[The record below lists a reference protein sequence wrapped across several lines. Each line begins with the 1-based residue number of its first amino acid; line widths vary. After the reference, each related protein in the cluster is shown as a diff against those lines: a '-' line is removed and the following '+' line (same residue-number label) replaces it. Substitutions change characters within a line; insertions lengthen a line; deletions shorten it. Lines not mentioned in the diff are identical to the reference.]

1 MQLNTFYQSKKWIDL
16 VTQLKLERVS
26 DDGVLYCEHCGK
38 PIVKAYDCI
47 GHHKIELNDANVN
60 DFNVSLNPNN
70 IILIHHK
77 CHNQI
82 HERFGHEQPKKVY
95 CVYGAPCSGKTTW
108 VKENAGVDDLILDV
122 DSIWECISN
131 NERYIKRNRLK
142 QNVFLIR
149 DCILDQ
155 IKTRYGKWKHAYIV
169 TGENLESQRDR
180 MRDIYG
186 AEFININTSKEE
198 CIKRLHDNPNGRDVE
213 TWENYINEYFECN

>member
-1 MQLNTFYQSKKWIDL
+1 MRLNTFYQSKQWIDL

-70 IILIHHK
+70 IMLIHHK
-77 CHNQI
+77 CHNEI

-122 DSIWECISN
+122 DNIWECISN

-155 IKTRYGKWKHAYIV
+155 IKTRYGKWKRAYIIGGYSYKMDRERLQQQ
-169 TGENLESQRDR
+169 TGC
-180 MRDIYG
+180 
-186 AEFININTSKEE
+186 EFIFIDEKKEICLSRAKSKE
-198 CIKRLHDNPNGRDVE
+198 
-213 TWENYINEYFECN
+213 WNEYIEEWFENFSE